1 MENNI
6 IQIIDVLKKQEYHGA
21 GNFTEIA
28 KGRNQIALTW
38 RQLKIKV
45 KRIIKS

>member
-1 MENNI
+1 MKSNI
-6 IQIIDVLKKQEYHGA
+6 IEIIDVLKKQEYHGA

-28 KGRNQIALTW
+28 KGRNKIALTW
-38 RQLKIKV
+38 RQLKTKV

>member
-38 RQLKIKV
+38 RQLKTKV
-45 KRIIKS
+45 NRIIKS